1 MPAHA
6 SISRRRLLAGHAQ
19 ALPLRTLP
27 PGALPENLAS
37 CTGCGQC
44 VDACPQD
51 ILTIRDDAVLLVPE
65 QGECTFCNACADAC
79 PEPVFVAPRVMAHLV
94 RIGDDCLT
102 RAGIACMSCRDMCPE
117 AAIRMQPRIGAPFH
131 PVLDAALCT
140 GCGACI
146 APCPADAIVPI
157 RKEPADA

>member
-79 PEPVFVAPRVMAHLV
+79 AQPVFSDSPAMQHVAA
-94 RIGDDCLT
+94 ISDACLARRGVT
-102 RAGIACMSCRDMCPE
+102 CMTCRDACPESAIRFQPRAG
-117 AAIRMQPRIGAPFH
+117 GPFL
-131 PVLDAALCT
+131 PVLDAGLCT
-140 GCGACI
+140 GCGACQ
-146 APCPADAIVPI
+146 APCPAQAIRD
-157 RKEPADA
+157 RKSVV

>member
-1 MPAHA
+1 
-6 SISRRRLLAGHAQ
+6 
-19 ALPLRTLP
+19 
-27 PGALPENLAS
+27 
-37 CTGCGQC
+37 
-44 VDACPQD
+44 
-51 ILTIRDDAVLLVPE
+51 
-65 QGECTFCNACADAC
+65 
-79 PEPVFVAPRVMAHLV
+79 MAHLV